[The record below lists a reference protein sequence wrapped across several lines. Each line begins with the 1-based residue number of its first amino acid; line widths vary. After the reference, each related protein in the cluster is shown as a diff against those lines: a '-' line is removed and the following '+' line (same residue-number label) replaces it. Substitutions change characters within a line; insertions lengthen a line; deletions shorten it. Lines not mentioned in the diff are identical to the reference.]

1 MLKYI
6 FYKIGPGNMSIH
18 KYEVQ
23 EKSYYTEDNEFFR
36 SYQKARYY
44 MLLNRLEKEE
54 SLKRQNKIKVKLKQ
68 IMELFPNEL
77 I

>member
-1 MLKYI
+1 MLNYI
-6 FYKIGPGNMSIH
+6 FYKISPGNMSIQ

-23 EKSYYTEDNEFFR
+23 EKSYYTEDKGFFR

-44 MLLNRLEKEE
+44 MFLNRLEKEE